1 MWAGSILC
9 GLSVVCVLFIS
20 SIDKAIDSAIAV
32 GGGLHAKLNI
42 DDEDEDNEVIV
53 DFPGSEDKDTEEENV
68 GLSSVFSF
76 GVAFWLLA
84 VSCVVVYGMYNIYIY
99 LYYLILYALIVIFYL
114 I

>member
-9 GLSVVCVLFIS
+9 GISVVSVVFIG
-20 SIDKAIDSAIAV
+20 SIDKSIDNAIAV

-42 DDEDEDNEVIV
+42 DDDDNDNEVIV
-53 DFPGSEDKDTEEENV
+53 DFPGSEVKNENEEAV

-84 VSCVVVYGMYNIYIY
+84 VSCVVVYGNYIIFLCVNI
-99 LYYLILYALIVIFYL
+99 
-114 I
+114 